1 MPRQSLISVQVT
13 FSAGASSF
21 GWNVLRCVR
30 RKQCVDD
37 TSLTLLIL
45 ARLVLTAGP
54 RAAGAAAI
62 LNKLFRDASILHETI
77 SVGYLSL
84 GC

>member
-1 MPRQSLISVQVT
+1 MPRQSLISLHVT
-13 FSAGASSF
+13 FSAGASF
-21 GWNVLRCVR
+21 GWNLLRCVR
-30 RKQCVDD
+30 RKQRVDD
-37 TSLTLLIL
+37 TSLALLIL

-62 LNKLFRDASILHETI
+62 LNKPFRDASILHETI
-77 SVGYLSL
+77 SVWNLSL

>member
-1 MPRQSLISVQVT
+1 MTCQYLIFIHVT

-21 GWNVLRCVR
+21 GWNLLCCVR
-30 RKQCVDD
+30 RRQRVDD

-45 ARLVLTAGP
+45 AQLVLTAEP

-62 LNKLFRDASILHETI
+62 LNKPFRDASILHETI
-77 SVGYLSL
+77 SV
-84 GC
+84 